1 MGIVRLGADQ
11 TASIFYGATSPVR
24 WIGETHGVPRQ
35 QRLDLRFEQAFRAG
49 DTRGAVALIG
59 QNLLGSQTEFR
70 TGQSQPRRGWITF
83 SLEY

>member
-1 MGIVRLGADQ
+1 MPARRYREACQAAALA
-11 TASIFYGATSPVR
+11 R
-24 WIGETHGVPRQ
+24 PRQ
-35 QRLDLRFEQAFRAG
+35 G
-49 DTRGAVALIG
+49 VVPKGAVALIG